1 MQSAGFQLDAQPFA
15 DRALSAAAR
24 SGDENQLH
32 RILRIV
38 VPSFD
43 LFGDL
48 DYLLLLQC
56 LGDLD
61 KVGGVAF
68 EDGLVD
74 IPDVGKPHNPVPFV
88 RLGEHLESLRLLV
101 KRRQIF
107 RMVAVR
113 DAQQYSSVAELHS
126 ECLEVACARHKL
138 IIIVVSHIAKRVAG
152 DVNLA
157 ARLQQL
163 HLVEVAGFL
172 EYPDGLLD
180 LEFLAFERNILV
192 HEFPH
197 PRADRLHI
205 LLSQKRTI
213 VLVNRAEIALGNRSA
228 DCHPAFREQ
237 IPCGLVQKEAER
249 TAVEIAADVR
259 PVVQKLHVT
268 VVENPESQPF
278 RHVVHLGGQYLVRLV
293 ELELWSDVQQG
304 GPFKELFVC
313 SGVFAVNPYHK

>member
-1 MQSAGFQLDAQPFA
+1 MAVQRNGGDGVYEYPEFLLLRNLLRQTRVQSVQPFDQQHGSFSQFEILAVELPAACDEVIFRNLNLFAVKQFDEIFLEIFMIHGVEIVEVVASVRQFRGVDAVDEIVVGRERDRVQSAGFQLDAQPFA

-24 SGDENQLH
+24 SGDQDQLH

-48 DYLLLLQC
+48 DDLLLLQC

-101 KRRQIF
+101 KRRQIL

-138 IIIVVSHIAKRVAG
+138 IIIVVSHILK
-152 DVNLA
+152 
-157 ARLQQL
+157 
-163 HLVEVAGFL
+163 
-172 EYPDGLLD
+172 
-180 LEFLAFERNILV
+180 
-192 HEFPH
+192 
-197 PRADRLHI
+197 
-205 LLSQKRTI
+205 
-213 VLVNRAEIALGNRSA
+213 
-228 DCHPAFREQ
+228 
-237 IPCGLVQKEAER
+237 
-249 TAVEIAADVR
+249 
-259 PVVQKLHVT
+259 
-268 VVENPESQPF
+268 
-278 RHVVHLGGQYLVRLV
+278 
-293 ELELWSDVQQG
+293 
-304 GPFKELFVC
+304 
-313 SGVFAVNPYHK
+313 